1 METLIFVGT
10 GALRVIVAC
19 AVLAL
24 LAPYVAVRVT
34 IAGLGTADGAVYVM
48 GTPEAL
54 DVAESVPQVAALQPE
69 PLSVQVT
76 FWFCWFVV
84 TVAVNC
90 CVPPGAWM
98 LAVVGERDTVVEGA
112 AVRVIT
118 A

>member
-1 METLIFVGT
+1 MIAVPD
-10 GALRVIVAC
+10 ALV
-19 AVLAL
+19 
-24 LAPYVAVRVT
+24 
-34 IAGLGTADGAVYVM
+34 
-48 GTPEAL
+48 
-54 DVAESVPQVAALQPE
+54 VAERVPQVAALQPE
-69 PLSVQVT
+69 PPSVQVT

-90 CVPPGAWM
+90 CAPPGAWM